1 MAGCDPHTERV
12 EQSSITV
19 SGAIDTFLVLLIG
32 IGPKLALVP
41 FLTITATLDPADKRR
56 VLRKM
61 LVTAATV
68 AVALVVLGELLRT
81 LLHFTIGSLSI
92 AGGVILLVL
101 AVWMVL
107 GQGGG
112 GHATDGKDPM
122 QLAQYPLA
130 VPYLLNPVG
139 IVGLVTISAESESV
153 AVLALAVGI
162 LAVVLLI
169 DIVVFR
175 WANQVSAKLDENRML
190 VTEKV
195 FGFLIAAI
203 AVQLILD
210 GLASAGVISAVPH

>member
-1 MAGCDPHTERV
+1 MDQG
-12 EQSSITV
+12 SITAA
-19 SGAIDTFLVLLIG
+19 GAIDTFLLLLIG

-41 FLTITATLDPADKRR
+41 FLEFTAALDPAAKRQ

-61 LVTAATV
+61 LVTATAV
-68 AVALVVLGELLRT
+68 AVALIVLGELLRT
-81 LLHFTIGSLSI
+81 LLHFTVASLSI

-107 GQGGG
+107 SPPGSAEHQTAGR
-112 GHATDGKDPM
+112 DPM

-139 IVGLVTISAESESV
+139 IVGLVTISAESESI
-153 AVLALAVGI
+153 AVLAVAIGI
-162 LAVVLLI
+162 LVFVLLI
-169 DIVVFR
+169 DVVVFR
-175 WANQVSAKLDENRML
+175 WANHVSARLNESRML

-210 GLASAGVISAVPH
+210 GLAEAGVISAVTR

>member
-1 MAGCDPHTERV
+1 ASLD
-12 EQSSITV
+12 
-19 SGAIDTFLVLLIG
+19 
-32 IGPKLALVP
+32 LA
-41 FLTITATLDPADKRR
+41 TKRR
-56 VLRKM
+56 VQRKM

-68 AVALVVLGELLRT
+68 ALFLIVLGEVLRG
-81 LLHFTIGSLSI
+81 LLHFSVGSLSV

-112 GHATDGKDPM
+112 GPTTAGKDPM
-122 QLAQYPLA
+122 QLAQFPLA

-139 IVGLVTISAESESV
+139 IVGLVTISAEAESFG
-153 AVLALAVGI
+153 VLALAIGL
-162 LAVVLLI
+162 LAFVLLI

-175 WANQVSAKLDENRML
+175 WANQVGSKLDENRML

-203 AVQLILD
+203 AV
-210 GLASAGVISAVPH
+210 